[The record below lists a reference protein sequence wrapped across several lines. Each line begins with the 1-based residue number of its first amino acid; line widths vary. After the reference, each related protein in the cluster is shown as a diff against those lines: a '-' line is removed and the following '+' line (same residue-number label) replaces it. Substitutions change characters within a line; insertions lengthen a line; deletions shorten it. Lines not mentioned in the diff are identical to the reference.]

1 MVGAAA
7 KFDVAR
13 RIDADDD
20 MKQDAVDICLK
31 DRRARRLQ
39 RIIKLGCFSQF
50 VILRI
55 CLFAMIAD
63 SCTENK

>member
-20 MKQDAVDICLK
+20 MKQDAVDIRLN

-39 RIIKLGCFSQF
+39 RIINWGVSLS
-50 VILRI
+50 L
-55 CLFAMIAD
+55 
-63 SCTENK
+63 